1 MHKKQGMKIWS
12 LIIWDA
18 HAGLSTVPHSSLIA
32 WSPSNIQSSAE
43 QVEPTRLDPV
53 ASWRYTA
60 QRLNSRH
67 ISTEI
72 SIQLLSQ
79 LDRWEIWTIF
89 WLRTKKGPVD

>member
-1 MHKKQGMKIWS
+1 MKIWS

-18 HAGLSTVPHSSLIA
+18 HAGLSTVPSQLG
-32 WSPSNIQSSAE
+32 AE

-60 QRLNSRH
+60 QRLKSRH

-72 SIQLLSQ
+72 SIQLLSP
-79 LDRWEIWTIF
+79 LDRCDIWTFF